1 MSFFSELDKR
11 LQADLISF
19 VEEQEAKP
27 YPHTFGESLTADI
40 LRHFIKGDCRL
51 SGCATNHAKKTMYL
65 EFTFYE
71 EEKENENPD

>member
-1 MSFFSELDKR
+1 MSFFSKLDKQ

-27 YPHTFGESLTADI
+27 YPHVLGESLTASI
-40 LRHFIKGDCRL
+40 LRHFINGDCRM
-51 SGCATNHAKKTMYL
+51 SGCATNHEKKTMYL

-71 EEKENENPD
+71 GEKNENG

>member
-1 MSFFSELDKR
+1 MSFFSELEKR

-27 YPHTFGESLTADI
+27 YPHILGESLTADI
-40 LRHFIKGDCRL
+40 LRKFIDGDCRM
-51 SGCATNHAKKTMYL
+51 SGCATNHEKKTMYL

-71 EEKENENPD
+71 KEKDDG